1 VRNNWGFA
9 ALNPSHAAPFLCL
22 DKALVES
29 VRGSYNSRNRLLAI
43 PGAPCLSGQ
52 ALTYSC
58 LMLTFRPFRNIDPPA
73 LADIWRSR
81 AGQPG
86 LTQPVSVDLFE
97 QFVFGKVY
105 FDCKG
110 LILAFHG
117 DRPVGFAHAAF
128 GPNEARDR
136 IATDK
141 GVTCIVMVRP
151 DCAQA
156 EVAQGLLERSEA
168 YLHRGGAKALYG
180 GAIRPLNPFYLGL
193 YGGSELPGV
202 LCSDTVARDLY
213 RSHGYAEID
222 RIFLFRRQ
230 LSGFRAPVDHRQ
242 LQLRRHTTVAMNI
255 DPPARSWWEACTTGD
270 FDLTRFELTERGRA
284 VPVASATYRDMGP
297 RSNSVPGRM
306 VGLLDL
312 EIAPSHRGRGL
323 ATFILSESFR
333 QLARRGVAGVEA
345 QAGQHNPAA
354 IRLCQKLGMEETG
367 QGIVF
372 RKEVG

>member
-1 VRNNWGFA
+1 M
-9 ALNPSHAAPFLCL
+9 P
-22 DKALVES
+22 
-29 VRGSYNSRNRLLAI
+29 
-43 PGAPCLSGQ
+43 
-52 ALTYSC
+52 TY
-58 LMLTFRPFRNIDPPA
+58 RPFRNIDPPA

-86 LTQPVSVDLFE
+86 LMQPVSVDLFE

-105 FDCKG
+105 FDCEG
-110 LILAFHG
+110 LTLAFDG

-128 GPNEARDR
+128 GPNDAGDR

-141 GVTCIVMVRP
+141 GVTCIVVVRP

-156 EVAQGLLERSEA
+156 EVAKGLLERSEA
-168 YLHRGGAKALYG
+168 YLRRGGAKALYG

-202 LCSDTVARDLY
+202 LGSDTVARDLY
-213 RSHGYAEID
+213 QSHGYKQID
-222 RIFLFRRQ
+222 RTLLFRRQ
-230 LSGFRAPVDHRQ
+230 LSDFRPPVDHRQ
-242 LQLRRHTTVAMNI
+242 LQFRRRTTVAMKM
-255 DPPARSWWEACTTGD
+255 DPPARSWWEACTAAD

-284 VPVASATYRDMGP
+284 VPVASATYREMEP
-297 RSNSVPGRM
+297 RSNSGPGRI

-312 EIAPSHRGRGL
+312 EIAPSHRRRGL
-323 ATFILSESFR
+323 ATFMLGESFR

-345 QAGQHNPAA
+345 QAAQHNPAA
-354 IRLCQKLGMEETG
+354 IRLCQKLGMEEIG